1 MKRLYNYFTTT
12 EKWLWSLSVLAM
24 ILSFLIFDRSNYL
37 NLISSLVGITSL
49 IFAAKG
55 NPVGQILIIIFSIFY
70 GVISY
75 AFGYYGEMLTY
86 LGLTA
91 PMAIIALISWLKH
104 PYKGNKSEVEVSRL
118 YAKEHIVMWPL
129 TAVVTLIF
137 YFLLSMLSTANLIP
151 STLSV
156 ATSFLAVYLTYRR
169 SPYYAI
175 AYALNDIVLIFLWSL
190 AAVED
195 ISYMSVII
203 CFVAFLASDIY
214 SFTSWRKM
222 QKRQTAAS

>member
-1 MKRLYNYFTTT
+1 MKRLYNYFTIT
-12 EKWLWSLSVLAM
+12 EKLLWSLSVLAM

-37 NLISSLVGITSL
+37 NLFSSLIGITSL

-55 NPVGQILIIIFSIFY
+55 NPIGQILIIIFSIFY
-70 GVISY
+70 GIISY

-104 PYKGNKSEVEVSRL
+104 PYKGNKSEVEVNRL
-118 YAKEHIVMWPL
+118 NAKEHFVMWPL
-129 TAVVTLIF
+129 TAAVTLIF
-137 YFLLSMLSTANLIP
+137 YFLLSMLNTVNLIP
-151 STLSV
+151 STISV

-175 AYALNDIVLIFLWSL
+175 AYAANDIVLIVLWSL
-190 AAVED
+190 AAIED

-214 SFTSWRKM
+214 SFISWRKM
-222 QKRQTAAS
+222 QKRQTATS